1 MAAGICLRTQSPR
14 AMPGPRLI
22 LDRSVRAFEGLDAVP
37 FLLEGVRVASERADL
52 EAYKAEVVERV
63 RIAYTLETL
72 KDVPELRAYRD
83 FFWRVGID
91 PTKTRPAAE
100 ALIRRILGG
109 KPLPKINTLV
119 DAYNL
124 ASIETRIALAAFDVA
139 TFRGD
144 LVMRMARAGEEFLGI
159 GMKKPVVLTGH
170 EVVNVDD
177 VGPIAIYPYRDS
189 ARTAVTLSTRAT
201 VFLVCGVPGI
211 HRETLLD
218 AQAVTRDLV
227 LRFCGPSERG

>member
-1 MAAGICLRTQSPR
+1 
-14 AMPGPRLI
+14 MPGPRLI
-22 LDRSVRAFEGLDAVP
+22 LHRSVRAFEGLDAVP

-52 EAYKAEVVERV
+52 DAYKVEVVERV
-63 RIAYTLETL
+63 RTAYTLETL

>member
-1 MAAGICLRTQSPR
+1 MT
-14 AMPGPRLI
+14 GPKLV
-22 LDRSVRAFEGLDAVP
+22 LDASVREFEGLDAIP
-37 FLLEGVRVASERADL
+37 FLMEDVRVLPERADL
-52 EAYKAEVVERV
+52 ETFKADVIERV
-63 RIAYTLETL
+63 RRTYTLEAV

-109 KPLPKINTLV
+109 KPLPRINTLV

-124 ASIETRIALAAFDVA
+124 ASVETRIALAAFDA
-139 TFRGD
+139 ANLRGD
-144 LVMRMARAGEEFLGI
+144 IVMRTARPGEEFLGI
-159 GMKKPVVLTGH
+159 GMERPVVLTGK
-170 EVVNVDD
+170 EVVDQDEAGLV
-177 VGPIAIYPYRDS
+177 AIYPYRDS
-189 ARTAVTLSTRAT
+189 ARTAVTTATRAT

-211 HRETLLD
+211 PRETLVR

-227 LRFCGPSERG
+227 ARFCGAGLSGEPAEP